1 MSRGQTPGPGFKLCV
16 QYKEKQTIMELSR
29 PQTRPAGL
37 PAAAHGQAVLPVD
50 EPQTFLTLR
59 LGGQYFALSVAPV
72 REILDEQPV
81 ATLPE
86 ATPDV
91 IGLIDVRGESVI
103 VMDVSRQLGVVPETE
118 GNRRIVV
125 LERAGD
131 SGRPVG
137 MLADQVLSV
146 VEIANAEIEAAPR
159 APGSGSAPRL
169 VQGIA
174 RLGGNMV
181 LVLDH
186 AALLG
191 SSGDDIF
198 DFGR

>member
-1 MSRGQTPGPGFKLCV
+1 MDLPG
-16 QYKEKQTIMELSR
+16 
-29 PQTRPAGL
+29 PQTRPTGR
-37 PAAAHGQAVLPVD
+37 PGSTPGQPGAAAD

-59 LGGQYFALSVAPV
+59 LGGQHFALSVAPV

-86 ATPDV
+86 AAPDV
-91 IGLIDVRGESVI
+91 IGLIDVRGESVM
-103 VMDVSRQLGVVPETE
+103 VMDVSRRLGVVPATE

-131 SGRPVG
+131 YGRPVG

-146 VEIANAEIEAAPR
+146 VEIAGPEIEPAPR
-159 APGSGSAPRL
+159 APASGPAPRL
-169 VQGIA
+169 LQGIA

-186 AALLG
+186 EALLG
-191 SSGDDIF
+191 GGGEDLF